1 MGITRK
7 NDYDYF
13 AFFCVSAAHARKAA
27 EYLHSSLQCFDSSRF
42 ETLVEEMHDIEHAA
56 DVDKHDMMKH
66 LHREFLP
73 PIEREDIVSL
83 AQQLDDV
90 TDAIEDVMRRV
101 YMFDIRELRA
111 GVLDFTELLI
121 QCCKALEEAVREFRN
136 FKTSKTIHDRL
147 VAVNTLES
155 AGDKL
160 HAENMRRLFQENAS
174 ARTTLT
180 WMTLYDGLENCL
192 DACED
197 AADIIEGVIMK
208 NS

>member
-13 AFFCVSAAHARKAA
+13 AFFCVSVAHARRAA
-27 EYLHSSLQCFDSSRF
+27 EYLHQALQCFDGTCF
-42 ETLVEEMHDIEHAA
+42 DKQVKEMHDIEHAA
-56 DVDKHDMMKH
+56 DIDKHDMMRH

-90 TDAIEDVMRRV
+90 TDSIDDVMRRA
-101 YMFDIRELRA
+101 YMFDIRELRE
-111 GVLDFTELLI
+111 GVLEFTELLI

-155 AGDKL
+155 TGDKL
-160 HAENMRRLFQENAS
+160 HAENIRKLFQENAS

>member
-1 MGITRK
+1 VT
-7 NDYDYF
+7 
-13 AFFCVSAAHARKAA
+13 
-27 EYLHSSLQCFDSSRF
+27 DS
-42 ETLVEEMHDIEHAA
+42 I
-56 DVDKHDMMKH
+56 
-66 LHREFLP
+66 
-73 PIEREDIVSL
+73 EDI
-83 AQQLDDV
+83 
-90 TDAIEDVMRRV
+90 MRRA
-101 YMFDIRELRA
+101 YMFDIRELRE

-121 QCCKALEEAVREFRN
+121 RCCKALEEAVREFRN
-136 FKTSKTIHDRL
+136 FKTSKTIHDQL

-160 HAENMRRLFQENAS
+160 HAEYMRRLFQENAS